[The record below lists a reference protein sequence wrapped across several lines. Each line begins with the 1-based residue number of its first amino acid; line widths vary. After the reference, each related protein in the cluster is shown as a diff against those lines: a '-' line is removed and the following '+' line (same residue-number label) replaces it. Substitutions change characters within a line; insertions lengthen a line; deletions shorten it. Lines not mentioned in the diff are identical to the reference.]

1 MARPNAKKSRT
12 AISTLAGRS
21 VQPMTALV
29 DEADKQEKFLSAY
42 AECGLLMPS
51 LLESGVTET
60 RYGKWMREDETFVS
74 LFKVARAAWADK
86 IRAQINLVALEGAPE
101 PVVYKGQIQYV
112 RDEDGE
118 LVYDKRG
125 HKIPVTVPKRD
136 NRVLLRLA
144 EANLDEFAKGRH
156 GGDHAAKPTGA
167 GPANIN
173 IHFITAEDGR
183 PAEIKVEGKRLPD
196 ASPLMDVPPEDLSF
210 LD

>member
-1 MARPNAKKSRT
+1 MARNTRT
-12 AISTLAGRS
+12 AVATLAGRS

-29 DEADKQEKFLSAY
+29 DEADKQEKFLDAY
-42 AECGLLMPS
+42 AECGLLIPA
-51 LLESGVTET
+51 LKKSGVTET
-60 RYGKWMREDETFVS
+60 RYGKWMRTDETFVG
-74 LFKVARAAWADK
+74 LFKVARAAWGDK
-86 IRAQINLVALEGAPE
+86 IRERINQVALKGVPE

-118 LVYDKRG
+118 FVYDKRG
-125 HKIPVTVPKRD
+125 HKIPVTVPKYD

-156 GGDHAAKPTGA
+156 GGDHTAKSTSV

-173 IHFITAEDGR
+173 INFIPAENGR
-183 PAEIKVEGKRLPD
+183 PVEVKVD
-196 ASPLMDVPPEDLSF
+196 ATPLMDVPPEDLSF